1 LSNFDIHKDRPISA
15 SRLGELELGD
25 INFRYDTILKVPS
38 FVAHDTAKIAM
49 ARFRQDDVKYIP
61 LVHATMWDGSEEDQ
75 VAYYGSGGGEHV
87 LVEISYRYI
96 DPHFFWFWLWLPDYK
111 KEGSYF
117 DNLFDEEIIS
127 EAVMPTKEKFG
138 ELLVAPCAVRI
149 RTVKTDPQNFI
160 SALGLQ
166 EFENFAKESPWVKF
180 WDAFKEKKY
189 ELAASYIREIC
200 ELSEEKD
207 TQSIFL
213 GAVQALCYFLG
224 KQNIQAANQFMQM
237 GINFHKAH
245 LDRYCDLCFFFAIE
259 ATKGFG
265 DLNLS
270 SVAMKRIAKEIPS
283 LTPRLQKEISDILL
297 SYVVSVYTGAGVLC
311 RRTLELPLTQIL
323 TNTYKMSIDTLI
335 NKAIEAGVLKSNV
348 RRGFFT
354 ILKVAEW
361 KGVLTSSEFK
371 VASKIK
377 DFGDL
382 IHAES
387 GAEDAVETKYAIYA
401 CIHILRKLQSKLPC
415 P

>member
-1 LSNFDIHKDRPISA
+1 LSSLDIHKDRPISF
-15 SRLGELELGD
+15 SRLGELELRD
-25 INFRYDTILKVPS
+25 INFHYDTILKVPS

-49 ARFRQDDVKYIP
+49 ARFRKDNVKYVP
-61 LVHATMWDGSEEDQ
+61 LSHATMWDGSEEDQ
-75 VAYYGSGGGEHV
+75 VAYYGSEGGEHV

-96 DPHFFWFWLWLPDYK
+96 DPHFLWFWLWLPDFK
-111 KEGSYF
+111 KKRIF
-117 DNLFDEEIIS
+117 DHLFDEEIIS
-127 EAVMPTKEKFG
+127 EAVMPTGEKFG
-138 ELLVAPCAVRI
+138 ELLVAPCTVRI
-149 RTVKTDPQNFI
+149 RTVKTDPKNFI
-160 SALGLQ
+160 LALGLQ

-189 ELAASYIREIC
+189 ELAASYIREVC

-213 GAVQALCYFLG
+213 GAVQALCCLLG
-224 KQNIQAANQFMQM
+224 KQNIQAADQFLQM
-237 GINFHKAH
+237 GINFHKAR

-270 SVAMKRIAKEIPS
+270 SVAMKRIAKEIPG
-283 LTPRLQKEISDILL
+283 LIPRLQKEISDILL

-335 NKAIEAGVLKSNV
+335 DKAIEAGVLKSNV
-348 RRGFFT
+348 RRGFFA
-354 ILKVAEW
+354 ILKVAKW

-387 GAEDAVETKYAIYA
+387 GVEEAVDTKYAIYA
-401 CIHILRKLQSKLPC
+401 CIHILRKLQSKPPC